1 MNDGNYATMGV
12 GVSLLNSVQSAG
24 TLLFASLNVI
34 VLVQL
39 MAKGSDR
46 YVANLG
52 VAGIADAEKRSM
64 TYTDAR
70 LRLEI
75 AWTAIK
81 VVSTATALK
90 IVLEESL
97 ADQIIAA
104 WFVGQGFA
112 LQQYVQSF
120 ISGMSHRNNP
130 LIWHAMYKGAVI
142 RYAGCKDDYAYKLV
156 GQTTL
161 SITLEAKIGKSGQIK
176 SVRRT
181 LPWTAMNQLTIT
193 AGTT

>member
-1 MNDGNYATMGV
+1 MKKSMGV
-12 GVSLLNSVQSAG
+12 GVSLLNNAQSAG
-24 TLLFASLNVI
+24 TMLFASLNIV

-39 MAKGSDR
+39 LAKGSDR

-52 VAGIADAEKRSM
+52 TDESTDTQIKRALS
-64 TYTDAR
+64 YTDAR
-70 LRLEI
+70 LRLET
-75 AWTAIK
+75 AWTVIK

-90 IVLEESL
+90 LVLEDSL

-120 ISGMSHRNNP
+120 ISGMSHRNNT
-130 LIWHAMYKGAVI
+130 LIWHAMYNGADV
-142 RYAGCKDDYAYKLV
+142 RYTGCKDNYAYKLV

-161 SITLEAKIGKSGQIK
+161 SITLQATITNSSPKK
-176 SVRRT
+176 SVLRT
-181 LPWTAMNQLTIT
+181 LPWTAVSQLTVTVI
-193 AGTT
+193 AS

>member
-1 MNDGNYATMGV
+1 MGV

-24 TLLFASLNVI
+24 TLLFASLNIMV
-34 VLVQL
+34 VVQL
-39 MAKGSDR
+39 LAKGSDK
-46 YVANLG
+46 YIANLNT
-52 VAGIADAEKRSM
+52 AESNATATTRAIA
-64 TYTDAR
+64 YTDAR
-70 LRLEI
+70 LRLET
-75 AWTAIK
+75 AWTVIK
-81 VVSTATALK
+81 VVSTAVALK
-90 IVLEESL
+90 LVLEESL

-130 LIWHAMYKGAVI
+130 WIWNAMYKGAVV
-142 RYAGCKDDYAYKLV
+142 RYAACKDDYAYTLV

-193 AGTT
+193 KDIS